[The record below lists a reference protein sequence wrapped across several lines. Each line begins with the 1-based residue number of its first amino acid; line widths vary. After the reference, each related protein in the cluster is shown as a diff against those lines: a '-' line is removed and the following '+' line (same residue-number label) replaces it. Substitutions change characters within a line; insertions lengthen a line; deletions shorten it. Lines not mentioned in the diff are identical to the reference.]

1 MGALHQFVPTFEPG
15 AIGGHVLELQRLA
28 TEELGI
34 DSVVFAE
41 HLRWPARNG
50 AAHRFTDYGRR
61 VRARPGDVLLYHMA
75 VGSDVA
81 GFVRDRREPLVVD
94 HHNITPPSYFAVW
107 EPAAA
112 HGCSWGRGQL
122 LELAPRAELGVG
134 DSAFN
139 EDELRQ
145 AGYRRTAT
153 APILLDLGRLTTDVD
168 LACLDRLRAA
178 RDGGG
183 ATWLFVGRVAPHKCQ
198 HEIVQALAVY
208 RRLYDPAARLH
219 LVSGSS
225 AVAYSDAIERMAAE
239 LGMADAVVLTGAV
252 SPGEL
257 EAHYRAA
264 DVFVCL
270 SEHEGFC
277 IPLLEAMAHRVP
289 VVAFAAAAVPGTL
302 GDGGLLLP
310 GKGAATVAAAVHRVL
325 SDEELR
331 DSIVEAGT
339 RRLADFSLP
348 ASRGRWRDALAALG

>member
-1 MGALHQFVPTFEPG
+1 MRALHQFVPTFEPG

-28 TEELGI
+28 TDELGVES
-34 DSVVFAE
+34 DVFAQ
-41 HLRWPARNG
+41 HLRWPARNDG
-50 AAHRFTDYGRR
+50 VRPFTDYGRR

-81 GFVRDRREPLVVD
+81 GFLRDRREPLVVD
-94 HHNITPPSYFAVW
+94 HHNITPPSYFAQW

-122 LELAPRAELGVG
+122 QELAARAELGVG

-145 AGYRRTAT
+145 AGYRQTAT
-153 APILLDLGRLTTDVD
+153 APILLDLDRLTADVD
-168 LACLDRLRAA
+168 DGSLERLRAA
-178 RDGGG
+178 GDGGG

-198 HEIVQALAVY
+198 HDVVKALAAY
-208 RRLYDPAARLH
+208 RRMYDPAARLH

-225 AVAYSDAIERMAAE
+225 APAYSEAIERMAAE

-289 VVAFAAAAVPGTL
+289 IVAYAATAVPGTV
-302 GDGGLLLP
+302 GGGALLLP
-310 GKGAATVAAAVHRVL
+310 AKGPGTVAAAVHRVL
-325 SDEELR
+325 TDRPLR
-331 DSIVEAGT
+331 DSLVAAGT
-339 RRLADFSLP
+339 RRLADFTLP
-348 ASRGRWRDALAALG
+348 ATRACWRDTLAPLT